1 MSKRKKS
8 FQTLPFFWRSLF
20 NRHNDGTKP
29 SGRLLSFRLFET
41 EPNNNS
47 ASLVKS
53 RKLIVPLVDPI
64 WFALK
69 PVSCFQNEANR
80 GREGTEE
87 KNEQNALY
95 FSHFFQP
102 TAPNLVAL

>member
-1 MSKRKKS
+1 M
-8 FQTLPFFWRSLF
+8 
-20 NRHNDGTKP
+20 
-29 SGRLLSFRLFET
+29 
-41 EPNNNS
+41 
-47 ASLVKS
+47 
-53 RKLIVPLVDPI
+53 PLVDPI

-80 GREGTEE
+80 EREGTQ

-102 TAPNLVAL
+102 TAANLVAL